1 MECRSCTL
9 TLPIGATFLSAQC
22 QMQASSY
29 ILFPTTHPV
38 IFMRSILRSAAFI
51 TASLVFAIVVPSPC
65 AETEIL
71 KGEAIPKARPAAEA
85 NVPEAVLHGREILA
99 KVRMSQALQQLS
111 RLKGGLRNDETGK
124 EVPFDL
130 TMADGLIRFV
140 FKDPN
145 EILNLNIESAKLTRL
160 AAGSNAE
167 VPRSLGSEQ
176 VRQTHINYEDL
187 SMRFLYWPN
196 ATLTGTDSVR
206 TRKCWVVRSI
216 IPQGDFGPYGTVD
229 VWVDQASGA
238 MMMMR
243 AYDFQGKKVKEFKVI
258 SGQKYK
264 EAWILREM
272 RVESYDAIKG
282 DLKGRTYMEIKD
294 PG

>member
-1 MECRSCTL
+1 
-9 TLPIGATFLSAQC
+9 
-22 QMQASSY
+22 MQAS
-29 ILFPTTHPV
+29 INLQLPTIHPV
-38 IFMRSILRSAAFI
+38 HCMRPLFRS
-51 TASLVFAIVVPSPC
+51 ASLVSTLLSLALIVLARC
-65 AETEIL
+65 ADSEVR
-71 KGEAIPKARPAAEA
+71 KGEAIPKARPADGA
-85 NVPEAVLHGREILA
+85 NVPDAVLQGREILG

-111 RLKGGLRNDETGK
+111 RLKGSLRNDETGK
-124 EVPFDL
+124 DIPFDL
-130 TMADGLIRFV
+130 TMADGLVRFV

-145 EILNLNIESAKLTRL
+145 EILNLNIETAKLTRII
-160 AAGSNAE
+160 AGSKAE
-167 VPRSLGSEQ
+167 VPRSLGNER
-176 VRQTHINYEDL
+176 VRDTHINYEDL

-206 TRKCWVVRSI
+206 SRKCWVVRAT
-216 IPQGDFGPYGTVD
+216 IPQGDYGPYGTVD
-229 VWVDQASGA
+229 VWVDQGSGA

-272 RVESYDAIKG
+272 RVESYDSIKG